1 MRATLHSCRLRV
13 SGLLRFVGSRL
24 FRCAVLI
31 EPPTP
36 RAKREARIVTDLL
49 ASSRRQALFS
59 ARTDREIADMVLDVW
74 MTLPSLKPAS
84 DILSEAMD
92 RLYRADG
99 GPISEMEQE
108 RIWSEMEQ
116 DERRDA

>member
-31 EPPTP
+31 EPPTT